1 MKELISSNDVVFLS
15 FTQDLLN
22 QEGIEFTLL
31 DQNMSLMEGSVG
43 ILPRRIMVNDDSFVQ
58 AKALLEDCLAEIN
71 KSQDDDMNGS
81 IKE

>member
-15 FTQDLLN
+15 FTQDLLY

-43 ILPRRIMVNDDSFVQ
+43 ILPRRIMVNDDCFIQ
-58 AKALLEDCLAEIN
+58 AKALLEDCLAEID

-81 IKE
+81 FKE